1 MNNQKRLNKMI
12 KISLLSAIAFI
23 LMYVE
28 IPVIPAFPW
37 LRMDLS
43 DVPALMGA
51 FAFGP
56 LIGVIIELFK
66 NILIILFKGTATGL
80 VGELAN
86 FLVGISLVLPAS
98 IVYHR
103 KKSKKTAIIGMILG
117 FLSIEVVAIL
127 VNMYILLPAFGMH
140 MVGKE
145 LINYIV
151 FGLIPFNG
159 VKAIIVSFTTFLLY
173 KRLSVTLFKVEPM
186 LGGPKKV

>member
-1 MNNQKRLNKMI
+1 MKQEKKLNKMI

-98 IVYHR
+98 IIYHR

-127 VNMYILLPAFGMH
+127 VNIYILLPAFGMH
-140 MVGKE
+140 MAGKE

-159 VKAIIVSFTTFLLY
+159 VKSIIVSFTTFLLY
-173 KRLSVTLFKVEPM
+173 KRLSITLFKVEPM
-186 LGGPKKV
+186 LGEPKKV

>member
-80 VGELAN
+80 VGELAT

-140 MVGKE
+140 MEGKE

-159 VKAIIVSFTTFLLY
+159 VKSIIVSFTTFLLY
-173 KRLSVTLFKVEPM
+173 KRLSVTLFKGEPI

>member
-51 FAFGP
+51 FAFGT

-98 IVYHR
+98 IIYHR

-140 MVGKE
+140 MAGKE

-159 VKAIIVSFTTFLLY
+159 VKSIIVSFTTFLLY
-173 KRLSVTLFKVEPM
+173 KRLSITLFKVEPM
-186 LGGPKKV
+186 LGEPKKV